1 MYAQLI
7 TKAHNWRYIGFLV
20 GGWNL
25 LGLILV
31 LFCYHD
37 PVRKNPRPAK
47 EILREVDY
55 IGGALSTVGVTLFM
69 MGMQW
74 GANQVCCTVL
84 NEDEWFL
91 TSTRSTPGVA
101 RTS

>member
-7 TKAHNWRYIGFLV
+7 TKAHNWRFNGFLV
-20 GGWNL
+20 GGWNV

-37 PVRKNPRPAK
+37 PVRKETRAPR

-55 IGGALSTVGVTLFM
+55 IGGILSTIGITLFM

-74 GANQVCCTVL
+74 GANQVCQRL
-84 NEDEWFL
+84 WNSD
-91 TSTRSTPGVA
+91 G
-101 RTS
+101 